1 MKTILIYVTS
11 AILIFGT
18 ASAREVNMSPIVTLY
33 RAIVERRVAQLNS
46 ADREGGVRPGF
57 QQVDDASLVDVQPLG
72 NFEGGRVGAWRID
85 GRLGQ

>member
-1 MKTILIYVTS
+1 MKAILIYATS

-46 ADREGGVRPGF
+46 ADRESGVLCRTRYITMTSGYGNRNTRKS
-57 QQVDDASLVDVQPLG
+57 VDC
-72 NFEGGRVGAWRID
+72 EE
-85 GRLGQ
+85 

>member
-11 AILIFGT
+11 TILIFGT

-46 ADREGGVRPGF
+46 ADRERGVLCAERGI
-57 QQVDDASLVDVQPLG
+57 S
-72 NFEGGRVGAWRID
+72 R
-85 GRLGQ
+85 

>member
-1 MKTILIYVTS
+1 MKAILIYATS

-46 ADREGGVRPGF
+46 ADRESGVLCRTRYITMTSGDGNRNTRES
-57 QQVDDASLVDVQPLG
+57 VDC
-72 NFEGGRVGAWRID
+72 EE
-85 GRLGQ
+85 

>member
-1 MKTILIYVTS
+1 MKPILIYVTS

-46 ADREGGVRPGF
+46 ADREGGVLCTTRYITATRGDGSSTTRKS
-57 QQVDDASLVDVQPLG
+57 VDC
-72 NFEGGRVGAWRID
+72 EE
-85 GRLGQ
+85 